1 MIPQPDCAAVF
12 HYAYR
17 PLSAEMK
24 HTPDDGGFTLTLFQ
38 DNRLVAIHYNGQM
51 LAQQQVTYRL
61 PTEAKMKLLALLDSH
76 EPVLRSLPERMF
88 LPQGMQPRFLS
99 RFGFEGHPFLCTE
112 DIPQLVRLDFG
123 DPVGRAARYLCAFF
137 EDVAELFVPYG
148 VEFYLNGYVVKH
160 EQTPPQDTQS
170 FYPDWDRPVAWTNA
184 ANY

>member
-99 RFGFEGHPFLCTE
+99 RFGFEGHPFLCKE
-112 DIPQLVRLDFG
+112 VSP
-123 DPVGRAARYLCAFF
+123 
-137 EDVAELFVPYG
+137 
-148 VEFYLNGYVVKH
+148 
-160 EQTPPQDTQS
+160 
-170 FYPDWDRPVAWTNA
+170 
-184 ANY
+184 